1 MEKSFNYLGLF
12 ISFLLITSSSVSL
25 VHATT
30 IGSNSTSL
38 VAGISAITTPIKHL
52 VIIFQE
58 NSSFD
63 HYFATY
69 PNATN
74 PQGEPKFNAD
84 PHTPSVNNLMSA
96 DLFTNNSNSINP
108 FRFDRTQAI
117 TCDMTHDYRPE
128 QQSYNGGLLNK
139 FVEFAS
145 STSPK
150 ICIDVE
156 HKKQVMGY
164 YDGNTVTALWIML
177 NILL

>member
-1 MEKSFNYLGLF
+1 MDKSSNYLGLF
-12 ISFLLITSSSVSL
+12 ISFLFITTSNISL
-25 VHATT
+25 VNATAM
-30 IGSNSTSL
+30 GSNFTSL
-38 VAGISAITTPIKHL
+38 VAGISTTTTPIKHL
-52 VIIFQE
+52 VVIFQE
-58 NSSFD
+58 NNSFD

-69 PNATN
+69 PIATN
-74 PQGEPKFNAD
+74 PQGEPKFIAD

-96 DLFTNNSNSINP
+96 GLLTKNSNSINP